1 MYLKSKHIYLRMAV
15 LTAAALILSS
25 CTGVTEKVD
34 TAAVQDI
41 LAKINRT
48 PLGVTV
54 AVEDDSIRIEPEDR
68 HTFRVTLENP
78 DLSFNQEIYRS
89 FGMEMPEFTIPVD
102 LNRIQLLYAP
112 SRKYLAIGSAGPLNM
127 TFDPSKLDAEA
138 FPGGE
143 GAGELSRMTFSYE
156 IKEMTGSF
164 YDISPVLDYEDEGA
178 VELLTDILQHNQE
191 FSVQAKNL
199 AMEVAGGKE
208 GEPLSRF
215 TWTTGAM
222 ESGFEAAPEYIR
234 AFFQPLEEKGVFEP
248 YLKDNKPLFDMH
260 FRMDDT
266 RVAFTAGENPISV
279 DIKLA
284 GGSYYL
290 RPEKDS
296 QFNFGFAW
304 EIEGAEASGDQI
316 PAWAAALKINRM
328 DFRFNVS
335 GIPPDLIEGYFEMMQ
350 FIREAAEKK
359 SDDLQGRIAMKGLA
373 LVGKMTNAQPVIT
386 MQLVPLDLG
395 AGKIEAEGEFKFIGM
410 APPVGK
416 ATVMIPDFEGMAEKL
431 QQIPAIPK
439 EKIEPM
445 LAKIRT
451 IFDVKETGEAVLVF
465 EIREDEPGRFYLN
478 GQPHKF

>member
-1 MYLKSKHIYLRMAV
+1 MAV

-78 DLSFNQEIYRS
+78 DLSFNQELYRS
-89 FGMEMPEFTIPVD
+89 FGMEMPEFTIPVN
-102 LNRIQLLYAP
+102 LNMIQLLYAP
-112 SRKYLAIGSAGPLNM
+112 SRNYLAIGSAGPLNM

-143 GAGELSRMTFSYE
+143 EAEELSRMTFSYE

-164 YDISPVLDYEDEGA
+164 YDISPVLNYEDEGA

-215 TWTTGAM
+215 TWKTGAI
-222 ESGFEAAPEYIR
+222 ESGFEAAPEYIT
-234 AFFQPLEEKGVFEP
+234 AFFQPLEEKGIFDQ
-248 YLKDNKPLFDMH
+248 YLHDDKPLFDMH
-260 FRMDDT
+260 FRMDDS

-316 PAWAAALKINRM
+316 PAWASALNINRM

-350 FIREAAEKK
+350 YIREAAEKK
-359 SDDLQGRIAMKGLA
+359 SDDLQGQIAMKGLA

-395 AGKIEAEGEFKFIGM
+395 AGKIQAEGEFKFIGM

-439 EKIEPM
+439 EKIDPM

-451 IFDVKETGEAVLVF
+451 IFDVKETGEAMLVF

>member
-34 TAAVQDI
+34 TAAVLDI

-48 PLGVTV
+48 PLGVAV
-54 AVEDDSIRIEPEDR
+54 AVEDENIRIEPEDR

-89 FGMEMPEFTIPVD
+89 FGMEMPEFTIPVN
-102 LNRIQLLYAP
+102 LNMIQLLYAP
-112 SRKYLAIGSAGPLNM
+112 SRNYLAIGSAGPLAM
-127 TFDPSKLDAEA
+127 TFDPSKLDAES

-143 GAGELSRMTFSYE
+143 GAEELSRMTFSYE
-156 IKEMTGSF
+156 IKEMTGNF

-191 FSVQAKNL
+191 FSLQAKNL

-248 YLKDNKPLFDMH
+248 YLKENKPLFDMH
-260 FRMDDT
+260 FRMDDS

-316 PAWAAALKINRM
+316 PAWAAALNINRM

-395 AGKIEAEGEFKFIGM
+395 AGKIQAEGEFKFIGM

-439 EKIEPM
+439 EKIDPM

-451 IFDVKETGEAVLVF
+451 IFDVKETGEAMLVF

>member
-1 MYLKSKHIYLRMAV
+1 MYLKSKHIYLKMAAV
-15 LTAAALILSS
+15 TAAALILSS

-48 PLGVTV
+48 PLGVAV
-54 AVEDDSIRIEPEDR
+54 AAEDENISIEPEDR

-78 DLSFNQEIYRS
+78 DLSFNQELYRS
-89 FGMEMPEFTIPVD
+89 FGLEMPEFTIPVD
-102 LNRIQLLYAP
+102 LNMIQLLYAP
-112 SRKYLAIGSAGPLNM
+112 SRNYLAIGSAGPLAM

-143 GAGELSRMTFSYE
+143 EAEELSRMTFSYE
-156 IKEMTGSF
+156 IKEMTGNF
-164 YDISPVLDYEDEGA
+164 YDISPVLDYEDESA

-191 FSVQAKNL
+191 FSLQAKNL

-222 ESGFEAAPEYIR
+222 ESGFEAAPEYIT
-234 AFFQPLEEKGVFEP
+234 AFFQALEEKGIFEK

-266 RVAFTAGENPISV
+266 RFTFTAGESPMTVNV
-279 DIKLA
+279 KLA

-304 EIEGAEASGDQI
+304 EVEGAGAEGEQI
-316 PAWAAALKINRM
+316 PAWASALNINRM
-328 DFRFNVS
+328 DFRFNIS
-335 GIPPDLIEGYFEMMQ
+335 NLPPDLIEGYFEMMQ
-350 FIREAAEKK
+350 FIREAAGKE
-359 SDDLQGRIAMKGLA
+359 SDDLQGQIAMKGLA

-395 AGKIEAEGEFKFIGM
+395 AGKIQAEGEFKFIGM

-416 ATVMIPDFEGMAEKL
+416 ATVMIPDLEGMAEKL
-431 QQIPAIPK
+431 QQIPAIPR
-439 EKIEPM
+439 EKIDPM
-445 LAKIRT
+445 LAKIRA
-451 IFDVKETGEAVLVF
+451 IFDVKDTGEAVLVF
-465 EIREDEPGRFYLN
+465 EIREDEPGSYYLN
-478 GQPHKF
+478 GRPHTF